1 MQVKVTNV
9 IRTPR
14 TINGYSIYKI
24 IIDKDIDTVVDDKLV
39 KTNGFSITGYS
50 IMKYNININNL
61 INRVK
66 NDNVEEVIVVLK
78 PSIEGETTMQYIKK
92 VLSSY
97 PVKVSK
103 IPIGIPMGTDIEYID
118 LMTLEMAFEDRKDIS

>member
-14 TINGYSIYKI
+14 RINGYSIYKI

-61 INRVK
+61 INRTIDIDVILHK
-66 NDNVEEVIVVLK
+66 AGDNYVNMHGNANK
-78 PSIEGETTMQYIKK
+78 F
-92 VLSSY
+92 SSY
-97 PVKVSK
+97 FLSNSSSFFNSICFTPR
-103 IPIGIPMGTDIEYID
+103 
-118 LMTLEMAFEDRKDIS
+118 FISILR

>member
-1 MQVKVTNV
+1 MQVKVINV

-14 TINGYSIYKI
+14 RINGYIIYKI

-61 INRVK
+61 INRTIDIDVILHK
-66 NDNVEEVIVVLK
+66 AGDTFINLFGDKGEFKKDCVEVRINKVI
-78 PSIEGETTMQYIKK
+78 
-92 VLSSY
+92 
-97 PVKVSK
+97 
-103 IPIGIPMGTDIEYID
+103 
-118 LMTLEMAFEDRKDIS
+118 

>member
-14 TINGYSIYKI
+14 RINGYSIYKI
-24 IIDKDIDTVVDDKLV
+24 IIDKDIDTVIDDKLV

-61 INRVK
+61 INRTIDIDVILHK
-66 NDNVEEVIVVLK
+66 AGDNYVNMHGDANKFTHDCIEVRINGY
-78 PSIEGETTMQYIKK
+78 EW
-92 VLSSY
+92 
-97 PVKVSK
+97 
-103 IPIGIPMGTDIEYID
+103 
-118 LMTLEMAFEDRKDIS
+118 

>member
-1 MQVKVTNV
+1 MEVKVTNV

-14 TINGYSIYKI
+14 RINGYSIYKI

-61 INRVK
+61 INRTIDIDVILHKAGDTLINLWGDKDEFKKDCVEVK
-66 NDNVEEVIVVLK
+66 INKVIK
-78 PSIEGETTMQYIKK
+78 
-92 VLSSY
+92 
-97 PVKVSK
+97 
-103 IPIGIPMGTDIEYID
+103 
-118 LMTLEMAFEDRKDIS
+118 